1 LRIYRFPV
9 LLKFSSAQNM
19 KTRAS
24 ATGMKIRKLGLKSG
38 MGWLF
43 PAFRDLAGGYSMRLR
58 REAVNLYRRY
68 PHR

>member
-1 LRIYRFPV
+1 
-9 LLKFSSAQNM
+9 M